1 MEKILTKF
9 TKDDK
14 DDLNNALIKF
24 NESIFEEYE
33 GMLYFLELIINNFES
48 LKHIE
53 NTINKKLFESLN
65 YLTNLIKKEN
75 NKTILNQ
82 NKFKKLAIDIFYLL
96 LNTKGKC
103 NPKDFIEVFE
113 TIKYFLGEINKDLLL
128 EIFYLFFVELFDVPK
143 KNKRHN
149 LNDINLKYFCDLNI
163 KELNSNRFEYLA
175 NVIKMFTS
183 FEPLLQI
190 INLLFDYFK
199 QIFNKYLNLFFTLGE
214 LFDEKND
221 EKYILCNF
229 HHIYRTKKIYYEFYL
244 YLIKYSKN
252 TENNPGIFEL
262 FPNLKAI
269 LMNIYT
275 ICPNPFYFE
284 ILIKSFSNEDDLK
297 QNIKYIKEILDV
309 IISLEYIDPNNNNP
323 LKKEITIFNT
333 IQLFQIY
340 FIATKN
346 EKICEIFGEYGL
358 CDYILKF
365 FENTFDFIHSN
376 YCIPIN
382 INGEIYQKT
391 ILEMCFNIT
400 IAFIMYIKNDNI
412 KKKFFDFFSQNNL
425 KISDNENEFGKSI
438 VCILDLSN
446 GSFNNYNKDIKY
458 QFIIYQTDDLKN
470 YFKSKNYK
478 KESKSLLIRFLKDL
492 QLLKINQPQNNDIIN
507 DELNN
512 LNQDLYLNKF
522 INLFIEDLIL
532 LIYNSSGI
540 NKSNYDEPL
549 YNSLIDLLNKYIH
562 GNENI
567 KKESLL
573 SIFERF
579 CKNNKNLD
587 DILDKKINLSNF
599 NLYNNTLDKCL
610 LKNECRLLNH
620 NLEDEFIHIKPESNK
635 GSINSYFDIENKNE
649 IKCLKDLLLKDC
661 SIYFEDIYSHDKNF
675 AKIRNSFYYNY
686 QSNLELY
693 DYKNDFL
700 NYPTK
705 LKNYSNNKYALPKI
719 FLSCNYDIYKSKRF
733 ALLYPKI
740 KKNLIKNEFPN
751 LPTHYIYYKEL
762 LNNLIQ
768 NPISKNKLICE
779 LIIVKNIILG
789 EVIFYPS
796 FMIFKNLKKNENEKI
811 FREYDTTLKYI
822 FTSGLNEIQLND
834 KIILIKYNEI
844 DEIFNRCFAYIP
856 QALEIFLKNGKSYF
870 FNFIEEN
877 SIKQF
882 YDIILNLKEYYK
894 FKIVQEPKKEFE
906 KLNYTEKWKKEE
918 ITNEQYLL
926 YLNKYSG
933 RTYNDINQYPIF
945 PWVTLS
951 QDYFPEKLTIN
962 YTNDIIYRDMK
973 YFMQGQTQTGRE
985 DALFCYQNLLGEE
998 KQFPVHYRIHYSTSG
1013 FIMLYLMRIFP
1024 FMEQHI
1030 RLQNGKFDT
1039 PSRMLHRIDDMLN
1052 VIRESKDN
1060 RELIPEFFTSI
1071 EYFINLNY
1079 VYFGGRNVDGIV
1091 VNNILVPEI
1100 NLYHQKLANFIY
1112 FNKIFLNNT
1121 KDLTLNEKIKLKKCK
1136 IYKWINLVFGA
1147 NQYPFELN
1155 KLNAFEKYSNRK
1167 YYSLINSINK
1177 LKKKG
1182 KNENQIIKKINGKKS
1197 RVLFF
1202 GQTPEQ
1208 LFTSPHCKYNQKK
1221 WSSNINFS
1229 EHKLN
1234 ELISDEIKII
1244 TFWISEDK
1252 DYFFF
1257 LTKNIDN
1264 KNKYIYVYDD
1274 KLNKKNQINI
1284 GKIKLFGL
1292 INLINNGE
1300 KLRESFKHKKDFQI
1314 NDFQV
1319 IEKFVSSSFSKY
1331 KDKSELYILNP
1342 RDAIIHFFDEYNI
1355 YFFVGRNKDNTI
1367 KIYNSENQIKGIIQ
1381 LNSFVSVLYKKDKKI
1396 FFSGHQNGV
1405 LIEWEL
1411 NYKPIIYNSNS
1422 KLVIKN
1428 IFLKREIKAHNN
1440 SLITSINYNEKHNII
1455 LTSDIDGILYIRK
1468 YYDFELLT
1476 KIKLKEN
1483 NCFSTN
1489 ILVNDFNFIYT
1500 INYNKEKTKKFI
1512 CLYTLNGILIEKSTL
1527 HTIIDIYDLN
1537 NGKIIF
1543 NRLEE
1548 NELYMF
1554 GFNNQKD
1561 KNEALINDN
1570 IFKKFHY
1577 QNIND
1582 IKNFVIKDNDIYIL
1596 LKNRIFIKGFYNS
1609 LNLVGYG
1616 IN

>member
-1 MEKILTKF
+1 MGKILTKF
-9 TKDDK
+9 TKDN
-14 DDLNNALIKF
+14 LNNALNKF
-24 NESIFEEYE
+24 NESIFDEYE

-53 NTINKKLFESLN
+53 YTINKKLFESLN
-65 YLTNLIKKEN
+65 YLTNLDKKEN
-75 NKTILNQ
+75 KEQILNQ
-82 NKFKKLAIDIFYLL
+82 NNFKKLVINIFYLL

-128 EIFYLFFVELFDVPK
+128 EIFYLFFVEFFEVPNKGK
-143 KNKRHN
+143 KHN
-149 LNDINLKYFCDLNI
+149 LNDINLKYFCNLNLI
-163 KELNSNRFEYLA
+163 ELNNNRFEYLSKI
-175 NVIKMFTS
+175 IKIVTS
-183 FEPLLQI
+183 FEPILEI
-190 INLLFDYFK
+190 INLLFDYFN
-199 QIFNKYLNLFFTLGE
+199 QIFNKYLNIFFTLGE
-214 LFDEKND
+214 LFDEKNND
-221 EKYILCNF
+221 KYILCNF
-229 HHIYRTKKIYYEFYL
+229 HHIYRTKKVYYEFYL

-309 IISLEYIDPNNNNP
+309 ILSLEYIDPNNNNP

-346 EKICEIFGEYGL
+346 QKICEIFCEEGL

-365 FENTFDFIHSN
+365 FEDTFDFIHSN

-382 INGEIYQKT
+382 INNELYQKT

-400 IAFIMYIKNDNI
+400 ISIVMSIKNDNI
-412 KKKFFDFFSQNNL
+412 KQKFFDFFCQDNL
-425 KISDNENEFGKSI
+425 KISNNENEFGKSI

-446 GSFNNYNKDIKY
+446 ESFNNYNKEIKY
-458 QFIIYQTDDLKN
+458 QFIIYQTDDLN
-470 YFKSKNYK
+470 DYFKAKKYR
-478 KESKSLLIRFLKDL
+478 KESKSLLIRFLNDL
-492 QLLKINQPQNNDIIN
+492 QLIKINQVRNNDIIN
-507 DELNN
+507 DGLNN
-512 LNQDLYLNKF
+512 LNDDIYLNKF
-522 INLFIEDLIL
+522 INLFIDDLIL
-532 LIYNSSGI
+532 IIYNSSGI

-549 YNSLIDLLNKYIH
+549 YNSLIDLLNKYITSD
-562 GNENI
+562 ESI

-573 SIFERF
+573 SIFESF
-579 CKNNKNLD
+579 CKNNKNID
-587 DILDKKINLSNF
+587 NIFDKKINLLNF

-610 LKNECRLLNH
+610 LKNECRLLNQ
-620 NLEDEFIHIKPESNK
+620 NFEDEFINIKPEITK
-635 GSINSYFDIENKNE
+635 ECINSYFDIENKNV
-649 IKCLKDLLLKDC
+649 IICLKKDLLLTDC
-661 SIYFEDIYSHDKNF
+661 SIYFEDIYSYDKNF
-675 AKIRNSFYYNY
+675 KKIRNSFYYNY
-686 QSNLELY
+686 QSDLELY

-705 LKNYSNNKYALPKI
+705 LKNYSSNKYALPKI
-719 FLSCNYDIYKSKRF
+719 FLTFNYDIYQSNYF
-733 ALLYPKI
+733 ELLYPKI
-740 KKNLIKNEFPN
+740 NQNLIKNEFPN
-751 LPTHYIYYKEL
+751 LPKHYIYYKEL
-762 LNNLIQ
+762 LKNQIQ
-768 NPISKNKLICE
+768 KPISKNKLICE
-779 LIIVKNIILG
+779 LIMVKNIILG
-789 EVIFYPS
+789 EIIFYPS
-796 FMIFKNLKKNENEKI
+796 FMIFKNLIKSENEKI
-811 FREYDTTLKYI
+811 FREYFTSLKYI
-822 FTSGLNEIQLND
+822 FSSDEKEIQFND
-834 KIILIKYNEI
+834 KMILINYDEI
-844 DEIFNRCFAYIP
+844 DEIFNRSFVYIP

-870 FNFIEEN
+870 FNLVEEN
-877 SIKQF
+877 NLMQF
-882 YDIILNLKEYYK
+882 YDIILNIKEYYK

-906 KLNYTEKWKKEE
+906 KLNYTEKWKNEE

-951 QDYFPEKLTIN
+951 QEYFPEKLTTN
-962 YTNDIIYRDMK
+962 YTYDIIYRNMK
-973 YFMQGQTQTGRE
+973 YFMQAQTEKGKN
-985 DALFCYQNLLGEE
+985 DALFCYQTREE
-998 KQFPVHYRIHYSTSG
+998 QHPVHFRIHYSTSG
-1013 FIMLYLMRIFP
+1013 FILLYLMRIFP

-1030 RLQNGKFDT
+1030 KLQNGKFDS
-1039 PSRMLHRIDDMLN
+1039 PGRLLHRIDDMLN
-1052 VIRESKDN
+1052 IIKDSNDN

-1079 VYFGGRNVDGIV
+1079 VYFGARNNDGIV

-1121 KDLTLNEKIKLKKCK
+1121 KDLTINGKIELKKCK

-1147 NQYPFELN
+1147 WQYPFELN
-1155 KLNAFEKYSNRK
+1155 KLNAFEKFSNRNC
-1167 YYSLINSINK
+1167 YSLINSLNK

-1182 KNENQIIKKINGKKS
+1182 KNENQILKKISAKKQ
-1197 RVLFF
+1197 RVLYF

-1208 LFTSPHCKYNQKK
+1208 LFTTKHCKYHQKK
-1221 WSSNINFS
+1221 WISNINFT

-1257 LTKNIDN
+1257 LVKNFDN
-1264 KNKYIYVYDD
+1264 KNIYIYIYDD
-1274 KLNKKNQINI
+1274 KLNKRNQINI
-1284 GKIKLFGL
+1284 GKIKLFSL

-1300 KLRESFKHKKDFQI
+1300 KKKESFKYRNDSQI
-1314 NDFQV
+1314 NEFQV
-1319 IEKFVSSSFSKY
+1319 VEKFISNSFIKY

-1367 KIYNSENQIKGIIQ
+1367 KIYNSENHIKGIIQ

-1405 LIEWEL
+1405 LIEWKL
-1411 NYKPIIYNSNS
+1411 NYKSVMFNSNS
-1422 KLVIKN
+1422 QLQLKN
-1428 IFLKREIKAHNN
+1428 ILLKREIKAHNN
-1440 SLITSINYNEKHNII
+1440 GLITSINYNEKHNII
-1455 LTSDIDGILYIRK
+1455 LTSDINGILYIRK

-1483 NCFSTN
+1483 NCFSTQ

-1500 INYNKEKTKKFI
+1500 INYDKEKMKKFI

-1548 NELYMF
+1548 TELYMF
-1554 GFNNQKD
+1554 GFNNKKD

-1570 IFKKFHY
+1570 IFKKLSY
-1577 QNIND
+1577 QNINF

-1596 LKNRIFIKGFYNS
+1596 LKNGIFIKGFYNS